1 MMQDYKLATNNQINI
16 KITNNK
22 VQVMK
27 THTIKGST
35 SVILFI
41 IHINN
46 SHINNG
52 MTRDVSIISF
62 MKILSV
68 KVSKVKDRI
77 LMAETSQE
85 GLIDQL

>member
-46 SHINNG
+46 NHINNG

-62 MKILSV
+62 MKIPSV
-68 KVSKVKDRI
+68 KVSKDRI
-77 LMAETSQE
+77 LMAETSKE
-85 GLIDQL
+85 DLIDQL

>member
-1 MMQDYKLATNNQINI
+1 MMMQDYKLATNNQINI

-46 SHINNG
+46 NHINNG

-62 MKILSV
+62 MKIPSV
-68 KVSKVKDRI
+68 KVSKDRI
-77 LMAETSQE
+77 LMAETSKE
-85 GLIDQL
+85 DLIDQL

>member
-1 MMQDYKLATNNQINI
+1 MQDYKLATNNQINI

-46 SHINNG
+46 NHINNG

-62 MKILSV
+62 MKIPSV
-68 KVSKVKDRI
+68 KVSKDRI
-77 LMAETSQE
+77 LMAETSKE
-85 GLIDQL
+85 DLIDQL

>member
-46 SHINNG
+46 NHINNG

-62 MKILSV
+62 MKIPSV
-68 KVSKVKDRI
+68 KVSKDRI